1 MATDTLSGEISKR
14 AGWSIFM
21 GVLTAV
27 VGIAMIAYP
36 FATATVTTAFFGG
49 ALLVAAV
56 AQLFFA
62 FSSQTAGNFFI
73 KLLLSILYG
82 IAGLSLVGFPVA
94 GAVSLTAVLG
104 ILLIAEAI
112 FEMVIAFSLPS
123 GGGRGSFVLSSL
135 TSLVAGVMI
144 LAAWPSS
151 TIWAIGTLVGVAVL
165 MNGITRV
172 VVSSQIRSGAKTFA
186 RSIAA

>member
-1 MATDTLSGEISKR
+1 MATNTLSGEISKQ

-36 FATATVTTAFFGG
+36 LAAATVTAAFLGW
-49 ALLVAAV
+49 ALLIAAF

-62 FSSQTAGNFFI
+62 FSSQTAGNFFA
-73 KLLLSILYG
+73 KLLLAIVYG
-82 IAGLSLVGFPVA
+82 IAGLALAGFPVA

-104 ILLIAEAI
+104 TFLIAEAI
-112 FEMVIAFSLPS
+112 FEMVIAFSLPA

-135 TSLVAGVMI
+135 TSLVAGIMI

-151 TIWAIGTLVGVAVL
+151 TVWAIGTLVGVSVL

-172 VVSSQIRSGAKTFA
+172 IVSSQIRGAA
-186 RSIAA
+186 RAIPRQVAA